1 MSFTV
6 TYGDALE
13 YQGDAVLNSLGTNG
27 AIYGKL
33 CKNIIKGINRQ
44 EVKALIDAQ
53 KNMPFGKII
62 DTEGGDLNCKRVLHI
77 VTPFK
82 KDDDKKCAKLHEA
95 YKSVV
100 DFAIEHG
107 YKKIGLPIIGTGANG
122 YSDKES
128 YEAVIDVLSDISD
141 EENVKKTDII
151 DATVI
156 AYLNPV
162 PLKDQLKSRELDV
175 DYSDGDGIEFGS
187 YDKIEINNYDR
198 FLYEDPKINEAYE
211 DKHSFLSVS
220 NFVSDIEPEDSFFP
234 QLICRSTGSYVR
246 PYDFVDDYMSQYD
259 LPLKT
264 LREYDSHKRQKI
276 RKNKTLSKIDV
287 FRFSVLLNL
296 NKTEII
302 QFMSYCGYG
311 FNPMSRLDMFF
322 MDYINSEYGHFGKQ
336 RKLYEMD
343 MLFMPTAKDGVQF
356 TV

>member
-82 KDDDKKCAKLHEA
+82 KDDDKKCAKLHAA
-95 YKSVV
+95 YKSVI
-100 DFAIEHG
+100 DFAIDRG

-128 YEAVIDVLSDISD
+128 YEALIDVLSDVSE
-141 EENVKKTDII
+141 EENKSGVDIV

-162 PLKDQLKSRELDV
+162 SICDVSYSRMMNTR
-175 DYSDGDGIEFGS
+175 
-187 YDKIEINNYDR
+187 NNC
-198 FLYEDPKINEAYE
+198 
-211 DKHSFLSVS
+211 V
-220 NFVSDIEPEDSFFP
+220 
-234 QLICRSTGSYVR
+234 Q
-246 PYDFVDDYMSQYD
+246 YDFVEDSLPDLIDEHSFYNVVMFASDINPNDIFTPKMFIPGKNRYARPYEFVEDYMDQHK
-259 LPLKT
+259 LPTKT
-264 LREYDSHKRQKI
+264 IKEYDSHKRQKT
-276 RKNKTLSKIDV
+276 RYNQTLSKIDV
-287 FRFSVLLNL
+287 YRFSVLLNL

-302 QFMSYCGYG
+302 QFMAYNGYT
-311 FNPMSRLDMFF
+311 FNPTSRLDMFF
-322 MDYINSEYGHFGKQ
+322 MDYINGKYGKFGKQ

-343 MLFMPTAKDGVQF
+343 LLFMPTAKDGVQF